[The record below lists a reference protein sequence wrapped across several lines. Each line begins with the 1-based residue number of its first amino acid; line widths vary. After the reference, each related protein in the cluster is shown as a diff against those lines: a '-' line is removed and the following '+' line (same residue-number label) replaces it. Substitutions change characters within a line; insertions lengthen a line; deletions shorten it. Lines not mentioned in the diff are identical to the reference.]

1 MKNKKNQERNGKR
14 ERRIIPMIKRS
25 KERSQTADGQK
36 RLRVKEKGRPAAEAE
51 SNWSGV
57 WRLFESEN
65 EN

>member
-25 KERSQTADGQK
+25 KERSRTVDDQK
-36 RLRVKEKGRPAAEAE
+36 RLRVKEKGRPVAEAE
-51 SNWSGV
+51 SDWSGV